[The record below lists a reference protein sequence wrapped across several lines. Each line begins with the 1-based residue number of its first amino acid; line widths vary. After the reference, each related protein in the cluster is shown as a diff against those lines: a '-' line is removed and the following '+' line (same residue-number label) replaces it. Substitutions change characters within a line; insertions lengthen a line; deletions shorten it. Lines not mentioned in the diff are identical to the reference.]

1 MYAIR
6 VASQWLHPF
15 QNVVSMND
23 ASSKIEAN
31 AANTAAAQRLHASE
45 EFLDRVG
52 RIAAVGG
59 WAVDLRSQVVTWSR
73 QTRRMHEVD
82 EAYVPTVAQGISF
95 YAPEARPVIEAAVAT
110 GIRDG
115 VPWDLELPF
124 ITATGRPLWVRTFGE
139 VDFEDGQ
146 PVRLIGAFQDITER
160 RDRQIALEREQDL
173 RAQSER
179 HAQELDRLLRE
190 RSEMLDVLAH
200 EVRQPLNNAS
210 AALQGAATALGD
222 VDQKVAALRLKR
234 AQTVMSHVLA
244 SIDNTLAAASLL
256 ASLEPLQHEDTDI
269 DALLAV
275 VIADMPESE
284 RCRVRIE
291 RLTPTRTAS
300 MEMNLMRLALRNLL
314 ANALK
319 YSGDAAVHIRLTDSD
334 DPLAFV
340 FEVSD
345 GGQGIA
351 AELVPHLFER
361 SVRAAKA
368 GRALG
373 HGLGLGLYIVRRV
386 MELHGGRA
394 ELAANSA
401 AGVTMRLV
409 VHQA

>member
-1 MYAIR
+1 M
-6 VASQWLHPF
+6 
-15 QNVVSMND
+15 
-23 ASSKIEAN
+23 
-31 AANTAAAQRLHASE
+31 
-45 EFLDRVG
+45 
-52 RIAAVGG
+52 AV
-59 WAVDLRSQVVTWSR
+59 
-73 QTRRMHEVD
+73 
-82 EAYVPTVAQGISF
+82 
-95 YAPEARPVIEAAVAT
+95 
-110 GIRDG
+110 
-115 VPWDLELPF
+115 
-124 ITATGRPLWVRTFGE
+124 
-139 VDFEDGQ
+139 
-146 PVRLIGAFQDITER
+146 
-160 RDRQIALEREQDL
+160 
-173 RAQSER
+173 
-179 HAQELDRLLRE
+179 
-190 RSEMLDVLAH
+190 
-200 EVRQPLNNAS
+200 NNAS

-222 VDQKVAALRLKR
+222 VDRKVAALRLKR

-334 DPLAFV
+334 EPLALV